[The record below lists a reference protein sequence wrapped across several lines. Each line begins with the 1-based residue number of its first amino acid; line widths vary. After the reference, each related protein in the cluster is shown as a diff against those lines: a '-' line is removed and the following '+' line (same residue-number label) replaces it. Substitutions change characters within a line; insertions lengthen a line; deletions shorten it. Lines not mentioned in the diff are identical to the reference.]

1 MRQILVAALLVMLAG
16 CTSYAGL
23 RDLPIAKSET
33 FRVGYEQLGHC
44 ILEGLRL
51 TVQTFGYTSAIRPEK
66 KTYRIAAEFKTL
78 LGTPGVGFAWEVAVM
93 QGSPSDS
100 KVEARSLSTIW
111 GTPSYP
117 SEAVWGIVH
126 ECAKG

>member
-33 FRVGYEQLGHC
+33 FKVGYEQLGHC

-51 TVQTFGYTSAIRPEK
+51 SVRAFGYIPAIRPEK

-78 LGTPGVGFAWEVAVM
+78 LGTPGIGFAWEVAVL
-93 QGSPSDS
+93 QVTPSDS
-100 KVEARSLSTIW
+100 KVEARSLNTIW
-111 GTPSYP
+111 GNPGYP
-117 SEAVWGIVH
+117 GDEVWGIIH
-126 ECAKG
+126 ECAKA